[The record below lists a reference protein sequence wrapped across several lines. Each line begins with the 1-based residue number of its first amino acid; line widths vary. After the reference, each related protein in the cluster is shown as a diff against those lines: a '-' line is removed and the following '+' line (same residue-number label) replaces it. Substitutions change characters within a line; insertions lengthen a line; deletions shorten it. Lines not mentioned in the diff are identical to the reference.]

1 MHPGSISRGPQG
13 ATGRRVQDVGVEGL
27 GVHGVLPL
35 GKEGGVGLMGLGF
48 ESAGVSLVRA
58 MRCRAVSSNQQFA
71 NDTQSSQDPQRQR
84 LTENLYVL

>member
-1 MHPGSISRGPQG
+1 MVFFRLEKRVWGLESS
-13 ATGRRVQDVGVEGL
+13 GRREFGFGGV
-27 GVHGVLPL
+27 
-35 GKEGGVGLMGLGF
+35 GVGLMGLGF

-58 MRCRAVSSNQQFA
+58 MRCRAVSSTQQFA